1 MSNFNFI
8 VMRKKIFILA
18 VSLLSFKG
26 VCAQTYPVEINETN
40 FPDPNFRAFLLSRTI
55 GRDGWLSEGEI
66 NSLENLVELNGK
78 QIKSLKGIEIFK
90 NLWWL
95 SCNNNQLEELDVT
108 GLPNLRQ
115 LQCMNNKL
123 TSLDVSQNPE
133 LIELRIQG
141 NKISSIDV
149 SHNLQLQFLNVI
161 GNGINSLDLTYNT
174 NLGQLMAGSNNLTSL
189 DVSNNQKLTKLYF
202 NNNKVNSIDLT
213 NNPILA
219 DIECMNNE
227 ITSLDF
233 SNNPKLSIVKCSGN
247 HLTSLDLSNNPSLI
261 GLQCEGQTKIID
273 LEPTDANHQQVGM
286 EIIPS
291 WDGLEIDFSTF
302 ANLNVN
308 GTATPILK
316 AVKDGKPYLVVKDA
330 ASTTSDAD
338 LYNKKITYNQV
349 VPVHPSCRI
358 PAPRKTMDVT
368 ITSYPYVMF
377 VNPNSESIRGTY
389 YSGTIVLD
397 YDAVVPE
404 DAEAYI
410 ITGLSTT
417 KREMLYNG
425 EKHTFEQLKME
436 KIGEAGDVIP
446 ANTPIYVKAPTM
458 SGLYSFSRNLLGVTP
473 VTVPSGNLLMGSATN
488 SVTVDSYSILTLG
501 REKTTREVGFWQFSG
516 TQSAPHRCYL
526 PITLLRGS
534 TYNGA
539 KGAMLYFGEYDGFN
553 GTTGVGHVHMG
564 TNCTDESS
572 YYTIDGR
579 KLYGKPSQKGIYI
592 LNGRKEVIK

>member
-1 MSNFNFI
+1 
-8 VMRKKIFILA
+8 MRKKIYLLA
-18 VSLLSFKG
+18 ISLLSFKG
-26 VCAQTYPVEINETN
+26 VCAQTYPIEINETN
-40 FPDPNFRAFLLSRTI
+40 FPDPNFRTYLLSKSW
-55 GRDGWLSEGEI
+55 GSDGSLSKQDI
-66 NSLENLVELNGK
+66 DDCIQMADLNGK
-78 QIKSLKGIEIFK
+78 QIKSLKGIEFFK
-90 NLWWL
+90 NVWL
-95 SCNNNQLEELDVT
+95 LYCNNNQLEELDVSHNT
-108 GLPNLRQ
+108 KLRQ
-115 LQCMNNKL
+115 LQCGNNKL
-123 TSLDVSQNPE
+123 TSLDVSQLPE
-133 LIELRIQG
+133 LIELRIQD
-141 NKISSIDV
+141 NKIASIDV
-149 SHNLQLQFLNVI
+149 SHNPELQFLNVI
-161 GNGINSLDLTYNT
+161 GNGINSLDLTHNT
-174 NLGQLMAGSNNLTSL
+174 NLGQLIAGKNNLTSL
-189 DVSNNQKLTKLYF
+189 DVSNNQELTRLYF

-219 DIECMNNE
+219 EFECMNNE

-247 HLTSLDLSNNPSLI
+247 HLTSLDLSNNPSLA

-308 GTATPILK
+308 GTATPIEK

-358 PAPRKTMDVT
+358 PVPRKTMDVT

-377 VNPNSESIRGTY
+377 VNPNSESISGAY

-473 VTVPSGNLLMGSATN
+473 DGS
-488 SVTVDSYSILTLG
+488 
-501 REKTTREVGFWQFSG
+501 FW
-516 TQSAPHRCYL
+516 
-526 PITLLRGS
+526 
-534 TYNGA
+534 
-539 KGAMLYFGEYDGFN
+539 
-553 GTTGVGHVHMG
+553 
-564 TNCTDESS
+564 
-572 YYTIDGR
+572 
-579 KLYGKPSQKGIYI
+579 
-592 LNGRKEVIK
+592 